1 MNTRRFVIR
10 SPEDLG
16 QTIGEA
22 RRERHLTQE
31 DLARAVNMDRTYLAR
46 IEAGQSTILIERTLR
61 LLQEL
66 GVRIEAEMLTDEEG
80 SAAAELATDG

>member
-16 QTIGEA
+16 RTIGEA
-22 RRERHLTQE
+22 RQE